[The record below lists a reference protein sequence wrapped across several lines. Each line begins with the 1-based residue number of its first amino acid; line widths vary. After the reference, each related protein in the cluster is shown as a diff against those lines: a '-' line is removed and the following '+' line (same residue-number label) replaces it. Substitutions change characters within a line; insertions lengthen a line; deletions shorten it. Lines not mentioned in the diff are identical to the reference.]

1 MERRAKLG
9 VLGNELL
16 GMYMHRGHVQTEE
29 RETRRRNGCAAEELK
44 KSLDFDSSELGHG
57 ADFFVLLLS
66 MLAMMILSGW
76 IL

>member
-44 KSLDFDSSELGHG
+44 KVWILIVVNLVMVLI
-57 ADFFVLLLS
+57 FVLLLS
-66 MLAMMILSGW
+66 MFAMMILSGW